1 MNTAIKKSQ
10 MIVEYHCL
18 DLPYAPIR
26 FHKRSELNKLIH
38 SIEQNDQLVP
48 VVVVPSVSE
57 RWILMDGY
65 LRIKALQFV
74 GKDTANAEVWECK
87 PAEALLTLL
96 TEYQSRTWEIFE
108 ESLLL
113 RELQSQYHLSQ
124 QEIATRIGRDRSWIS
139 RRLALIDHLPEPII
153 KAILSGKLSPW
164 VAQRVLVPVA
174 RATPMHAELLLSYF
188 IKNEISTREAQLF
201 YNHYQRSNRQQRFNM
216 VNNPEL
222 FFKAQKLME
231 AEQKAKELRVGPEG
245 TWHTQYKLAIS
256 ALVQL
261 AQTAPQI
268 LFPNQALAEREQ
280 YLNEFQ
286 QIKIQFTFLSNA
298 IQGISNVK

>member
-10 MIVEYHCL
+10 MIIEHHCL

-26 FHKRSELNKLIH
+26 FHKRSALNKLIH
-38 SIEQNDQLVP
+38 SIELHDQLVP
-48 VVVVPSVSE
+48 VVVVPSVPQQ
-57 RWILMDGY
+57 WILMDGY

-96 TEYQSRTWEIFE
+96 TEYQSRTWEVFE

-124 QEIATRIGRDRSWIS
+124 QEIAARIGRDRSWIN
-139 RRLALIDHLPEPII
+139 RRLALINHLPESVM
-153 KAILSGKLSPW
+153 KAILSGKLSLW
-164 VAQRVLVPVA
+164 VAQRILVPVA
-174 RATPMHAELLLSYF
+174 RATPSHAELLLSYF
-188 IKNEISTREAQLF
+188 IKSEISTREAQLF

-222 FFKAQKLME
+222 FFKAQKLIE
-231 AEQKAKELRVGPEG
+231 TEQKAKELRMGPEG
-245 TWHTQYKLAIS
+245 TWHTQCKLAIS
-256 ALVQL
+256 ALTQL
-261 AQTAPQI
+261 TETASQI
-268 LFPNQALAEREQ
+268 LFPNQELAERDQ

-286 QIKIQFTFLSNA
+286 QIKTQFTFLGNA